1 MSYAHLGMAFVCLV
15 DDVTAS
21 ASTGWGTL
29 AQPPVER
36 NQYVTG
42 PQVASATGPRRRRP
56 PERPRSET
64 ISSHALTGYDGNF
77 LTFGNIFDSSHLEAR
92 APRRRATSRRS
103 SPALVNWSET
113 SCLNTH

>member
-1 MSYAHLGMAFVCLV
+1 MACLVCLV

-42 PQVASATGPRRRRP
+42 PQVAPATGPGAAGLQNGLGLKQYLVTP
-56 PERPRSET
+56 DSYDV
-64 ISSHALTGYDGNF
+64 ISSPSEISLIAPNSKRGRPADGPP
-77 LTFGNIFDSSHLEAR
+77 AA
-92 APRRRATSRRS
+92 APRQ
-103 SPALVNWSET
+103 PW
-113 SCLNTH
+113 

>member
-1 MSYAHLGMAFVCLV
+1 MMSCAHLRMAFVCLV

-42 PQVASATGPRRRRP
+42 PQVAPATGPG
-56 PERPRSET
+56 
-64 ISSHALTGYDGNF
+64 AAGLQNGLGLKQY
-77 LTFGNIFDSSHLEAR
+77 
-92 APRRRATSRRS
+92 
-103 SPALVNWSET
+103 LVT
-113 SCLNTH
+113 P